1 MSVQSR
7 QALRLLKFVAE
18 MKKHNYPNAQ
28 SFAELLRKI
37 DLEENIQPSTL
48 AIYFDAQTTQAI
60 EDGILKFTCYNKFGR
75 TLAMKEFAPGEWQ
88 VKKQL
93 SGAQEEVYIGVSLK
107 KKTDSVDYSF
117 ETSLLH

>member
-37 DLEENIQPSTL
+37 DLEENIDCARSYRT
-48 AIYFDAQTTQAI
+48 IMRDI
-60 EDGILKFTCYNKFGR
+60 EGK
-75 TLAMKEFAPGEWQ
+75 A
-88 VKKQL
+88 VL
-93 SGAQEEVYIGVSLK
+93 SGDGAVY
-107 KKTDSVDYSF
+107 F
-117 ETSLLH
+117 